1 MLRKWIRL
9 VAYLYIASCFSSSF
23 AGTYV
28 DFFRAVNLD
37 LASTVTQL
45 VASGFDPNSL
55 SETGQ
60 TALYLALRDDSPAV
74 VEVLVANPKVD
85 IDMANAVGETPLMM
99 AALRGHTDVARKL
112 IARGAKVRRSGWTP
126 LHYAAS
132 GPSVQAVALMLEHG
146 ADVNAGAPNLNTPLM
161 MAARNGPE
169 ESVSLLLARGADKAR
184 VNDKGQTA
192 MDFAETSGRAFIV
205 EMLRR

>member
-1 MLRKWIRL
+1 MLRKCIRL
-9 VAYLYIASCFSSSF
+9 VTYLSIASCFSTSV

-45 VASGFDPNSL
+45 VAGGFDPNSL

-60 TALYLALRDDSPAV
+60 TAQYLALRDDSPAV
-74 VEVLVANPKVD
+74 VDVLVANPKVD
-85 IDMANAVGETPLMM
+85 VDIANAVGETALMM

-146 ADVNAGAPNLNTPLM
+146 ADVNAGAPTQNTPLM

-169 ESVSLLLARGADKAR
+169 ESVKLLLARGADKAR
-184 VNDKGQTA
+184 VNDRGQTA
-192 MDFAETSGRAFIV
+192 LDFAEISGRAFIV
-205 EMLRR
+205 EMLQR